1 MHLQADDTPVTTSA
15 YDRDLLRKQIDIL
28 RQEAAIRAR
37 LEKEIF
43 SEHERTTSSTIASA
57 KQSLHDT
64 REKYAREIAATE
76 KQYAAVLQQAVAQA
90 ASDQEKLDAQRKKVS
105 TQIARTWQSHE
116 HKLKEDDQF
125 EEGSYK

>member
-57 KQSLHDT
+57 WSRQPLPMPGSGPGT
-64 REKYAREIAATE
+64 GCVPPTASTS
-76 KQYAAVLQQAVAQA
+76 AVSCPRPLTTLSPA
-90 ASDQEKLDAQRKKVS
+90 
-105 TQIARTWQSHE
+105 
-116 HKLKEDDQF
+116 
-125 EEGSYK
+125 

>member
-43 SEHERTTSSTIASA
+43 SEHERTTSSTIDSA

-64 REKYAREIAATE
+64 REKYAR
-76 KQYAAVLQQAVAQA
+76 
-90 ASDQEKLDAQRKKVS
+90 
-105 TQIARTWQSHE
+105 
-116 HKLKEDDQF
+116 
-125 EEGSYK
+125 